1 MFGEFHCGHC
11 SRNWFSGNA
20 WKGMGQECLKCKR
33 MCLPKSL
40 RPLQH
45 RLDPD
50 EQQSAG
56 PHLQERCQMCKKL
69 GRNCRGLSEV
79 EREEVDDDESV
90 FSEYSTTSD
99 SSAASAPDL
108 QDLEGDVT
116 PVGSDDEATE
126 DLLAR
131 QLEKL
136 YLKRK

>member
-1 MFGEFHCGHC
+1 
-11 SRNWFSGNA
+11 
-20 WKGMGQECLKCKR
+20 
-33 MCLPKSL
+33 
-40 RPLQH
+40 
-45 RLDPD
+45 
-50 EQQSAG
+50 
-56 PHLQERCQMCKKL
+56 MCKKL

-79 EREEVDDDESV
+79 EREEVDDDVSV

-126 DLLAR
+126 DLLG

-136 YLKRK
+136 DLKKKY